1 MVGRIMEIMS
11 MLSRSGVPALIGFLA
26 LILVLGGVVQQSPI
40 LALDQQAGKGVG
52 QPVEVPFR
60 LTISKHLMVRAR
72 INGKGPFNF
81 VLDTGAPALF
91 FTEKVAER
99 AGVAQQKDGWGVCD
113 TFELEG
119 GLQIPKAKVRI
130 DTPFQLE
137 GMNGMGLAGA
147 EIHGLMG
154 YNILAQYRIT
164 IDLAGDRMVW
174 RRLDWEPKSP
184 FGIVDKSDSSG
195 QGGLEI
201 IGGLMKGLGGVLG
214 RKANPN
220 LVSRGYA
227 GVLLAQPSGEK
238 LVKVEAVLPGSP
250 AEKAGLKAGD
260 HLVAVD
266 GEPTTDAASFFA
278 AISKAKKGQ
287 ELRLKV
293 DRAGAGQEIVLL
305 LEGGI

>member
-1 MVGRIMEIMS
+1 

-26 LILVLGGVVQQSPI
+26 LILVLGGVVQQSPV

-201 IGGLMKGLGGVLG
+201 AAK
-214 RKANPN
+214 K
-220 LVSRGYA
+220 
-227 GVLLAQPSGEK
+227 
-238 LVKVEAVLPGSP
+238 
-250 AEKAGLKAGD
+250 
-260 HLVAVD
+260 
-266 GEPTTDAASFFA
+266 DAASVVGSPST
-278 AISKAKKGQ
+278 AIKWSPAF
-287 ELRLKV
+287 RPAFS
-293 DRAGAGQEIVLL
+293 AGLPGNTASTVTNFSA
-305 LEGGI
+305 EGCASNTPA